1 MQRKQ
6 KKALLICSDILLIGV
21 AYALAHFYLMAQV
34 RATIE
39 VFQLYFFI
47 VSFFFLLLGSQFKIF
62 SQLNRYTGI
71 KEILRLVL
79 TMSFANVLAMA
90 VTIILA
96 NRFSMV
102 LFSIRVFF
110 LGYLFACLFTMSS
123 RVGCRILVERKTK
136 YILDE
141 NKKKRTLVIGAGSGA
156 DILFNRLNLEDEIYK
171 IIGVLDDDSDK
182 KSTYIQGHQVIGKLT
197 DLRHILESGVVDH
210 VILAIPSLNPEL
222 VKTVL
227 DECNRVNVSLN
238 TLPPVSKLF
247 ESDVVFNSHVVEN
260 KLRDIDIT
268 DLLGRDEVR
277 LDLKKLSNAL
287 HNNTILVT
295 GAGGSIGSEICRQ
308 VAKFKPH
315 RLILLG
321 HGEYSIYIIHKELVD
336 IYGYSFDIVPLIADI
351 QDKDKMVDT
360 MERFRPNVVYHAA
373 GHKHVPLMEANP
385 FEAVKNNVFGTKY
398 LAEAAKGAGVEN
410 FVMISSDKAV
420 APPNVMGATKRI
432 AEMIV
437 TGLNDGRGTNFSA
450 VRFGNVLGSRGSV
463 VPLFKEQIAKGG
475 PLTIT
480 DFRMTRYFMTIPEA
494 SKLVIQAGTLARGG
508 EIFILD
514 MGAPVRI
521 YDLARKIITLS
532 GFSESEIQIV
542 ETGIRPG
549 EKLFE
554 ELLLNSEVSNKNV
567 FDKIFIGNSPI
578 LPIELLFAFI
588 DSLENNNFLH
598 DRLINFAN
606 NLDFETSR
614 KKAFRVLDDYK
625 KNLA

>member
-1 MQRKQ
+1 MQRKY
-6 KKALLICSDILLIGV
+6 KKALLVCSDVILIGF
-21 AYALAHFYLMAQV
+21 AYALAHFYLTTQV

-39 VFQLYFFI
+39 VFQFYFSV
-47 VSFFFLLLGSQFKIF
+47 VSIFYLVLGNQFKIF

-71 KEILRLVL
+71 KEILRLFL
-79 TMSFANVLAMA
+79 TMSLANVLAMGF
-90 VTIILA
+90 TIA
-96 NRFSMV
+96 FSIP
-102 LFSIRVFF
+102 FSIRIFF
-110 LGYLFACLFTMSS
+110 LGYLFASLFTMSS

-156 DILFNRLNLEDEIYK
+156 DILFNRLKLEDEIYK
-171 IIGVLDDDSDK
+171 IIGVLDDDTN
-182 KSTYIQGHQVIGKLT
+182 KSATYIHGHQVIGRLT
-197 DLRHILESGVVDH
+197 DLRQILESGSVDH

-238 TLPPVSKLF
+238 TLPPITKLF
-247 ESDVVFNSHVVEN
+247 ESDVSIN
-260 KLRDIDIT
+260 KLREIDIA
-268 DLLGRDEVR
+268 DLLGRDEVK
-277 LDLKKLSNAL
+277 LDMKKLSTAL

-308 VAKFKPH
+308 VAMFKPH

-321 HGEYSIYIIHKELVD
+321 HGEYSIYLIHKELLD
-336 IYGYSFDIVPLIADI
+336 KYGYAFEIVPLIADI
-351 QDKDKMVDT
+351 QDKEKMYEV
-360 MERFRPNVVYHAA
+360 MKHYRPNVVYHAA
-373 GHKHVPLMEANP
+373 GHKHVPLMEVNP
-385 FEAVKNNVFGTKY
+385 FEAVKNNVYGTKNV
-398 LAEAAKGAGVEN
+398 AEAAKAVKVEN
-410 FVMISSDKAV
+410 FVMISTDKAV
-420 APPNVMGATKRI
+420 RPPNVMGATKRI

-437 TGLNDGRGTNFSA
+437 TGLNEDGCTKFSA

-494 SKLVIQAGTLARGG
+494 SRLVIQAGTLARGG

-521 YDLARKIITLS
+521 YDLARNIITLS
-532 GFSESEIQIV
+532 GYTESEIQIV

-554 ELLLNSEVSNKNV
+554 ELLLTSEVTNKNV
-567 FDKIFIGNSPI
+567 FEKIFIGNAPK
-578 LPIELLFAFI
+578 LPIELLLAFI
-588 DSLENNNFLH
+588 DTLENNDDLR
-598 DRLINFAN
+598 DRLLTFAN
-606 NLDFETSR
+606 SLE
-614 KKAFRVLDDYK
+614 DDK
-625 KNLA
+625 SKHGKVKTLKVVEEKQKLA